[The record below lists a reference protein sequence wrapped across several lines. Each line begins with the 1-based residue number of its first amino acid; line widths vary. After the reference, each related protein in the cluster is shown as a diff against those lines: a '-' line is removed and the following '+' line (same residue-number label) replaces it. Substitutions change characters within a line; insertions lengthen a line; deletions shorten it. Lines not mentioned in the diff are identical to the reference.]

1 MYNVYVLYCSIYSI
15 ILIIGTYI
23 RTYVD
28 NYGGYLKKMGV
39 KGFVRRN
46 AIQSSI
52 EANGI
57 TKTIETCEGVWKFI
71 TKTGKKSSQIEFRI
85 GIPFFQI
92 VAGNKY
98 RSTITLDRSLMISEF
113 KSVSNGKKSFLVIRS
128 FSSSGFES
136 KVICEDVVC
145 VEYFKRQ

>member
-1 MYNVYVLYCSIYSI
+1 
-15 ILIIGTYI
+15 
-23 RTYVD
+23 
-28 NYGGYLKKMGV
+28 MGV

-52 EANGI
+52 EANGV

-71 TKTGKKSSQIEFRI
+71 TKTGKKLSQIEFRI
-85 GIPFFQI
+85 GIPFFQM

-98 RSTITLDRSLMISEF
+98 KSTITLDRSLMISEF
-113 KSVSNGKKSFLVIRS
+113 KAISSGKKSFVIIRN
-128 FSSSGFES
+128 FSTNGFES
-136 KVICEDVVC
+136 KVICEDAVC